1 MLFAIICTDKPASL
15 DLRVATRPTHIEYLT
30 SQAGLIMHGGPTL
43 DAEGRPR
50 GSLLLIDV
58 KDQAAAEAFAAADPY
73 AQAGLFQ
80 DTQIHPYRAVFRDG
94 ETVE

>member
-1 MLFAIICTDKPASL
+1 MLFAVICTDKPESL
-15 DLRVATRPTHIEYLT
+15 DLRMATRPTHLEYLA

-58 KDQAAAEAFAAADPY
+58 KDHAAAEAFAAADPY
-73 AQAGLFQ
+73 ALAGLFQ
-80 DTQIHPYRAVFRDG
+80 DSEIHPYRAVFRDG
-94 ETVE
+94 EMVG